1 MLDLINRASRRRRD
15 DSGAVLVTV
24 VVVMLVGFIVATVIA
39 SSVLF
44 TITSNVDNRDRTQAF
59 IAAESGRD
67 SAVAALKDGCVAA
80 DMTGSGSDPVFTYSV
95 RSIDGAQPTNYD
107 DLVSTACP
115 TADTDY
121 LVVRSTGTGPDG
133 SSSVIDSVYRWSASY
148 SDVPGGVVTYFSGT
162 TTQGVSHYTGDL
174 VLRTGNWSC
183 NVDGVLDGDLYV
195 LNGSVTLS
203 NNCTINGDIYAKGPV
218 TSNSSGWH
226 INQLVRGTTTSP
238 GNITT
243 DAYVTFAANTAESVA
258 GAIHARGEV
267 TLTAQAGKTATV
279 GGTVTSMSTGTVDA
293 GWSIGGPPVWGST
306 TPPPFVPTLD
316 WLADASKW
324 IDLDRTAAWGTR
336 TTPPNCNVLTPSAT
350 DYVKPLLAAGTTPL
364 VLDFTGCSKAVKVDL
379 SSGTLTRDTV
389 VLVPKGQS
397 MTINLGSGFTASAA
411 HQLLFVH
418 EDANRDDM
426 DASGDPKPTCGIG
439 GQDQFDTTGAID
451 ADIKVMIYTPCGLG
465 GTVTASFE
473 GQLYAED
480 TTHFHSGSNYTCR
493 PMSWPPALPSLG
505 CTIKGSGGVL
515 EETAIVQE
523 LGTLVYQTE
532 R

>member
-1 MLDLINRASRRRRD
+1 
-15 DSGAVLVTV
+15 
-24 VVVMLVGFIVATVIA
+24 MLVGFVVATVIA

-44 TITSNVDNRDRTQAF
+44 TITSNVSNVDRTQAF

-67 SAVAALKDGCVAA
+67 SAVAALKDGCDPA
-80 DMTGSGSDPVFTYSV
+80 DMTGSGTDPEFTYSV
-95 RSIDGAQPTNYD
+95 RSLDGAQPTNFD

-133 SSSVIDSVYRWSASY
+133 STSVVDSVYRWSSRY

-174 VLRTGNWSC
+174 VLRTGDWSC
-183 NVDGVLDGDLYV
+183 NIDGRLDGDLYV
-195 LNGSVTLS
+195 LNGSVSLS
-203 NNCTINGDIYAKGPV
+203 NGCTINGDIYAKDEV

-226 INQLVRGTTTSP
+226 VNSLTRGATVSP

-243 DAYVTFAANTAESVA
+243 DAFVTFAANSAESVA
-258 GAIHARGEV
+258 GSIHARGQV

-279 GGTVTSMSTGTVDA
+279 GGTVTSMSTGTVDS
-293 GWSIGGPPVWGST
+293 GWTITGGPPVWSSAAE
-306 TPPPFVPTLD
+306 PPFVPTLD

-324 IDLDRTAAWGTR
+324 IDLDRTAPWGTR
-336 TTPPNCNVLTPSAT
+336 TLPPNCNVLNNEASAT
-350 DYVKPLLAAGTTPL
+350 TYVQPLLAAASTPL
-364 VLDFTGCSKAVKVDL
+364 VIDFTGCNKAVKL
-379 SSGTLTRDTV
+379 GLTSGTLTRDVV
-389 VLVPKGQS
+389 VLVPKTQS
-397 MTINLGSGFTASAA
+397 MTINLGSGFTAPAS

-418 EDANRDDM
+418 EDANRDDV
-426 DASGDPKPTCGIG
+426 DVNGDPKPTCGLPGG
-439 GQDQFDTTGAID
+439 GQDQFDTSGVID

-480 TTHFHSGSNYTCR
+480 TTHFHAGSNYTCR
-493 PMSWPPALPSLG
+493 AMSWAPALPSLG

-515 EETAIVQE
+515 EETELVQE
-523 LGTLVYQTE
+523 LGSLVYQTE